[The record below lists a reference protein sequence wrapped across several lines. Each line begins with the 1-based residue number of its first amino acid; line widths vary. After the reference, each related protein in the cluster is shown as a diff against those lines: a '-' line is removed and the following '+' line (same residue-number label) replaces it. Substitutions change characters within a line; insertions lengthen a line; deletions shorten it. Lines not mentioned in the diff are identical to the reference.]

1 LLQHFSPP
9 SVTHLIDLNA
19 LLTSFFSL
27 RIKVLRQ
34 MRATHTRLFYLALLF
49 LGLAGITWLLLE
61 IAIRGE
67 IAQSPGQ
74 DSLGVA
80 ALGMLF
86 GFPILAFLGFGAV
99 ALVGSAIAF
108 LRGFIASRKNAK

>member
-1 LLQHFSPP
+1 MARPLPISLSDP
-9 SVTHLIDLNA
+9 SEHYHEIYLV
-19 LLTSFFSL
+19 FSL
-27 RIKVLRQ
+27 RINVNQ
-34 MRATHTRLFYLALLF
+34 EMRATHTKLLYLALLF
-49 LGLAGITWLLLE
+49 FGLAGITWLLLE
-61 IAIRGE
+61 IAIHHE
-67 IAQSPGQ
+67 QAQSPGQ

-108 LRGFIASRKNAK
+108 LRRFIASRKNAS

>member
-1 LLQHFSPP
+1 
-9 SVTHLIDLNA
+9 
-19 LLTSFFSL
+19 
-27 RIKVLRQ
+27 
-34 MRATHTRLFYLALLF
+34 MRATHTKLLYSALLF
-49 LGLAGITWLLLE
+49 FGPSGMTWLFLE
-61 IAIRGE
+61 IAVRHE
-67 IAQSPGQ
+67 LALSPGQ

-108 LRGFIASRKNAK
+108 LRGFIASRKNAN

>member
-1 LLQHFSPP
+1 L
-9 SVTHLIDLNA
+9 
-19 LLTSFFSL
+19 
-27 RIKVLRQ
+27 K
-34 MRATHTRLFYLALLF
+34 RLFIAFAPIDHLYSRPKRLF
-49 LGLAGITWLLLE
+49 LLPFGLAGITWLFLE
-61 IAIRGE
+61 IAVRHE
-67 IAQSPGQ
+67 LAQSPGQ

-108 LRGFIASRKNAK
+108 LRGFIASRKNAL